1 MCLEIPDSRTLNNA
15 QVMMLRHPITG
26 QGATVDDSQLEL
38 HKNIMEKFFF
48 SFLNIRGRQLCL
60 NGRKGCNS
68 IVTYYGF
75 TILDLVRLQ
84 EGEQYREQ
92 SL

>member
-1 MCLEIPDSRTLNNA
+1 MIIKIQNNFS
-15 QVMMLRHPITG
+15 VLYTKRFLYHDIG
-26 QGATVDDSQLEL
+26 TVPVAG
-38 HKNIMEKFFF
+38 NT
-48 SFLNIRGRQLCL
+48 
-60 NGRKGCNS
+60 

-84 EGEQYREQ
+84 EGEQYREE

>member
-1 MCLEIPDSRTLNNA
+1 MTLNWNYTKI
-15 QVMMLRHPITG
+15 LWK
-26 QGATVDDSQLEL
+26 S
-38 HKNIMEKFFF
+38 FF
-48 SFLNIRGRQLCL
+48 SFLKIRGRQLCL

-84 EGEQYREQ
+84 EGEQYREE

>member
-1 MCLEIPDSRTLNNA
+1 MNKCLCSVYQMFILIFEQSPVAGNT
-15 QVMMLRHPITG
+15 
-26 QGATVDDSQLEL
+26 
-38 HKNIMEKFFF
+38 
-48 SFLNIRGRQLCL
+48 
-60 NGRKGCNS
+60 

-84 EGEQYREQ
+84 EGEQYREE